1 MDSNSHLGKDILK
14 DDPNDQNTNG
24 KLFCEFLN
32 RMPHLTVVN
41 TLPICEGV
49 ITRMRKTTRGVEKSI
64 LDVFVTCQQI
74 LPFVKRMTI
83 DENHE
88 HALTNYSTVKNQG
101 RVIES
106 DHNVETLE
114 VDLVF
119 NNVKQE
125 RIHIYDFKNRDAQM
139 TFKGLTS
146 NTNEFSKCFDNNL
159 NFEEQTTKWRNV
171 LEDFF
176 HKSFKKIRITNKTKK
191 KKSEI
196 HDLMDRRSKLKKK
209 ENLKEDDEQDILDIE
224 IKIAEKCQ
232 DENRKKVIENFWV
245 DGW

>member
-41 TLPICEGV
+41 TLPLCEGV

-83 DENHE
+83 DENRE
-88 HALTNYSTVKNQG
+88 HALTNYSKVKIQG

-125 RIHIYDFKNRDAQM
+125 RTQIYDFKNRDA
-139 TFKGLTS
+139 
-146 NTNEFSKCFDNNL
+146 
-159 NFEEQTTKWRNV
+159 
-171 LEDFF
+171 
-176 HKSFKKIRITNKTKK
+176 
-191 KKSEI
+191 
-196 HDLMDRRSKLKKK
+196 
-209 ENLKEDDEQDILDIE
+209 
-224 IKIAEKCQ
+224 
-232 DENRKKVIENFWV
+232 
-245 DGW
+245 

>member
-1 MDSNSHLGKDILK
+1 MVCKLIGLSLSIDIDSPSLWIKDSPIRIVTAYGPQSNDVLEKKQKFWEFIEGEALSAFQVGAGFILQMDSNSHLGKDILK

-41 TLPICEGV
+41 TLPLCEGV

-83 DENHE
+83 DENRE
-88 HALTNYSTVKNQG
+88 HALTNYSTVKKQG

-119 NNVKQE
+119 NNVQ
-125 RIHIYDFKNRDAQM
+125 
-139 TFKGLTS
+139 S
-146 NTNEFSKCFDNNL
+146 
-159 NFEEQTTKWRNV
+159 V
-171 LEDFF
+171 L
-176 HKSFKKIRITNKTKK
+176 IIT
-191 KKSEI
+191 
-196 HDLMDRRSKLKKK
+196 
-209 ENLKEDDEQDILDIE
+209 
-224 IKIAEKCQ
+224 
-232 DENRKKVIENFWV
+232 
-245 DGW
+245 